1 MIFLRNHDEFK
12 DELLRRKSEFD
23 QRRHRR
29 ARVLTQGVCA
39 ALCLCLVLSFLL
51 PGAVSPD
58 TPTEPIID
66 NPTLSTSPS
75 HATAPSDPTGIRLD
89 NTQTV
94 NLLSGVIPKD
104 TQCRP
109 TDEAFTAAQMDFAL
123 KLLQGSYDGE
133 NTLVSPLSAALAL
146 SMLANGAGG
155 ETLAQIEDVLFG
167 GIPVDD
173 WNEYLKYY
181 VNLLPTTDKVKL
193 HQANSIWYSESPS
206 LSLRPS
212 FLQTVTDY
220 YNSELYA
227 APFNDATK
235 NEINDWIS
243 RNTDGLIENALNELD
258 GVMCLINALVFDGNW
273 ETPYN
278 ESNIFDR
285 PFHNADGGTEI
296 VDMMIRYENLY
307 LESDTARG
315 FMKAYDGGNYA
326 FVAILPNEDL
336 TLTEYLESLT
346 VEDLTELLNSPR
358 HAKIQAGLPQFEY
371 EYALNLDKILQD
383 LGMTDAFDP
392 TRADFSSMADDLY
405 VSSVLQK
412 TRIIVDAKG
421 TKAAATTI
429 VTMAPTSAPAPDSIK
444 PVILDRPFLYM
455 IVDTHTNLPIFLG
468 TITDLGG

>member
-1 MIFLRNHDEFK
+1 MIFLRNHDEFR
-12 DELLRRKSEFD
+12 DELLRRKTEFD
-23 QRRHRR
+23 AQRHRR
-29 ARVLTQGVCA
+29 NRLITRSLCA
-39 ALCLCLVLSFLL
+39 VVCLCLVLTFALR
-51 PGAVSPD
+51 
-58 TPTEPIID
+58 PTKVNAE
-66 NPTLSTSPS
+66 
-75 HATAPSDPTGIRLD
+75 
-89 NTQTV
+89 
-94 NLLSGVIPKD
+94 NLLEGYTPNPVTGKAP
-104 TQCRP
+104 
-109 TDEAFTAAQMDFAL
+109 DEAFTATQMDFAL
-123 KLLQGSYDGE
+123 KLLQGSYTGE
-133 NTLVSPLSAALAL
+133 NTLVSPLSATLAL
-146 SMLANGAGG
+146 SMLANGAEG
-155 ETLAQIEDVLFG
+155 ETLSQIEDVLFDR
-167 GIPVDD
+167 IPIDT

-181 VNLLPTTDKVKL
+181 VNLLPTSDKVKL
-193 HQANSIWYSESPS
+193 HQANSIWYADSPH

-220 YNSELYA
+220 YKAELYA
-227 APFNDATK
+227 APFNDTTK

-243 RNTDGLIENALNELD
+243 RNTDGLIENALNNLN

-273 ETPYN
+273 DEPYET
-278 ESNIFDR
+278 SDIRDR
-285 PFHNADGGTEI
+285 EFHNADGSSQT

-336 TLTEYLESLT
+336 TLTEYLETLT

-358 HAKIQAGLPQFEY
+358 HTKVQAGLPQFEY
-371 EYALNLDKILQD
+371 EYGFYLDDTLQD

-392 TRADFSSMADDLY
+392 TRANFSSMADDLY

-429 VTMAPTSAPAPDSIK
+429 VTMAPTSAPAPNSIE

-455 IVDTHTNLPIFLG
+455 IVDTQTNLPIFIG
-468 TITDLGG
+468 TVTDLS